1 MAIKPK
7 TDKPKLLD
15 KILEFP
21 YRKLYGRTGKIVIA
35 SSLLIFLGS
44 KFFLGIETVRLD
56 PKTCKLSNWDMA
68 YLLFHKK
75 KILSNTSKSF
85 QKSMRENQ
93 IMLRHINDGINPFE
107 SSTDGNVRRAR
118 KINRDKF
125 FWKTMGKRLVRENQ
139 AIIKCLGKLPRY
151 KF

>member
-1 MAIKPK
+1 MAVKPK
-7 TDKPKLLD
+7 TDKPTLID
-15 KILEFP
+15 RILELP
-21 YRKLYGRTGKIVIA
+21 YKKLFGRTGKIVIA
-35 SSLLIFLGS
+35 SSLVIFLGA

-56 PKTCKLSNWDMA
+56 PQTCKVSNWDIA

-75 KILSNTSKSF
+75 KILKNTSTSF
-85 QKSMRENQ
+85 QKSMRKNQ
-93 IMLRHINDGINPFE
+93 IMLRQINDGINPFE
-107 SSTDGNVRRAR
+107 SSTDGNVRGAR

-139 AIIKCLGKLPRY
+139 AIIKCLGQLPRY

>member
-7 TDKPKLLD
+7 TDKPTLLD

-21 YRKLYGRTGKIVIA
+21 YKKLFGRTGKIVIA
-35 SSLLIFLGS
+35 SSLVIFLGA

-56 PKTCKLSNWDMA
+56 PQTCKLSNWDIA

-75 KILSNTSKSF
+75 KILKNTSTSF
-85 QKSMRENQ
+85 QKSMRKNQ
-93 IMLRHINDGINPFE
+93 IMLRQINSGINPFE
-107 SSTDGNVRRAR
+107 SSTDGNVRGAR

-139 AIIKCLGKLPRY
+139 AIIKCLGQLPRY

>member
-21 YRKLYGRTGKIVIA
+21 YRKLFGRTGKIVIV
-35 SSLLIFLGS
+35 SSLVIFLGI
-44 KFFLGIETVRLD
+44 KFFLGIATVRLD
-56 PKTCKLSNWDMA
+56 PKTCKLSNWDVA

-93 IMLRHINDGINPFE
+93 IMLRHINDGINPLNRQPMAMSE
-107 SSTDGNVRRAR
+107 EPEKSIG
-118 KINRDKF
+118 INF
-125 FWKTMGKRLVRENQ
+125 FGRLWANAWLKKTKRS
-139 AIIKCLGKLPRY
+139 
-151 KF
+151 

>member
-1 MAIKPK
+1 MAVKPK

-15 KILEFP
+15 KMLELP
-21 YRKLYGRTGKIVIA
+21 YRKLFGRTGKIVIA
-35 SSLLIFLGS
+35 SSLVIFLIT

-56 PKTCKLSNWDMA
+56 PKTCKLSNWDIA

-75 KILSNTSKSF
+75 TILKNTSTSF
-85 QKSMRENQ
+85 QKAMRKNQ
-93 IMLRHINDGINPFE
+93 IMLRQINDGINPFE
-107 SSTDGNVRRAR
+107 SSTDGNVKRAR

-125 FWKTMGKRLVRENQ
+125 FWKTMGKRLVKENQ

>member
-7 TDKPKLLD
+7 TDKPTLLD

-21 YRKLYGRTGKIVIA
+21 YKKLFGRTGKIVIA
-35 SSLLIFLGS
+35 SSLVIFLGA

-56 PKTCKLSNWDMA
+56 PQTCKLSNWDIA

-75 KILSNTSKSF
+75 KILQNTSTSF
-85 QKSMRENQ
+85 QKSMRKNQ
-93 IMLRHINDGINPFE
+93 IMLRQINSGINPFE
-107 SSTDGNVRRAR
+107 SSTDGNVRGAR

-139 AIIKCLGKLPRY
+139 AIIKCLGQLPRY